1 VAERIE
7 IDGLTFAYE
16 DTGGSGPTALFLHG
30 LGGSANAWLAQLE
43 ACRQR
48 GWRGIAYDQRGAG
61 RSDKPEGPY
70 SVKLWAE
77 DTERLLDALE
87 IERAALVGHSV
98 GCMVAE
104 HAALRVGERAWAL
117 AVCGGALQWR
127 PEAGPVFEERVKLA
141 LAGRMDAIAETVAT
155 TGLSERCRREDPRLL
170 GLMREIIA
178 SNDPLAYA
186 LWSQATAI
194 AHMTDLQ
201 DLPCPLLAFCGSED
215 PVAPPAV
222 SEQIAAAAPRGRA
235 AVVEG
240 AAHWCLI
247 EDPEGTTRT
256 LFAFLDEHA
265 PGS

>member
-1 VAERIE
+1 LAERIR
-7 IDGLTFAYE
+7 IDDVTLAYE
-16 DTGGSGPTALFLHG
+16 DTGGEGPCVLFLHG

-43 ACRQR
+43 ACRER

-70 SVKLWAE
+70 SVELWAE
-77 DTERLLDALE
+77 DAERLLDALE

-127 PEAGPVFEERVKLA
+127 PEASPVFEERVKLA
-141 LAGRMDAIAETVAT
+141 RAGRMDVIAETVAG

-178 SNDPLAYA
+178 SNDPQAYA
-186 LWSQATAI
+186 LWSEATAV
-194 AHMTDLQ
+194 AQMTNLPA
-201 DLPCPLLAFCGSED
+201 LPCPLLAFCGSED
-215 PVAPPAV
+215 PVVPPAA

-235 AVVEG
+235 AFVER

-247 EDPEGTTRT
+247 EQPEGTSKT
-256 LFAFLDEHA
+256 LFAFLDQHEPA
-265 PGS
+265 S